1 MQIIFHID
9 LNAFYASAEIS
20 RNPNLEGK
28 PLVISGKSKRS
39 IITTA
44 SYEARKFGIHSAM
57 PLFQA
62 YKKCKNLIVLPVD
75 FELYHRLSNEF
86 FSIISSYSEILEVAS
101 IDECYVDVT
110 KVIQDKNYHPV
121 ELARRIQNDVY
132 EQLNLKCS
140 IGISPNK
147 FLAKMA
153 SDMKKPMGITILT
166 RSNLKELMWPLDIKN
181 MFGIGKKTQPRLRE
195 VGIMTIGDI
204 ANYNNYNKLR
214 QIIGKNALLLYRR
227 ANGIDNRV
235 VDTKQNELKSVGNS
249 ITLPYDTLDEIILL
263 DTLKQLARQV
273 SMRAAKRNLISNSI
287 SITIKYTRFESVNR
301 QTTINSYIN
310 DYEYILST
318 AKMLFDAHYD
328 GRPVRL
334 LGISLNNT
342 INKKNYKEQLNIFN
356 STNDIE
362 KDKDIQTIIE
372 NINNKFEKTIVTK
385 ASDIS
390 KKNILLIIE
399 YSQNFKLNATFL
411 LLFLR
416 KKQKAALLKGK
427 CDG

>member
-249 ITLPYDTLDEIILL
+249 ITLPHDTLDEIILL

-390 KKNILLIIE
+390 KKNI
-399 YSQNFKLNATFL
+399 Q
-411 LLFLR
+411 
-416 KKQKAALLKGK
+416 KKNI
-427 CDG
+427 

>member
-20 RNPNLEGK
+20 RNPDLEGK

-44 SYEARKFGIHSAM
+44 SYEARKLGIHSAM

-62 YKKCKNLIVLPVD
+62 YQKCKNLVVLPAD
-75 FELYHRLSNEF
+75 FELYHRLSSEF
-86 FSIISSYSEILEVAS
+86 FSIVSSYSEILEVAS

-110 KVIQDKNYHPV
+110 NVIRDENYDPI
-121 ELARRIQNDVY
+121 ELARKIQNDIY
-132 EQLNLKCS
+132 EQLSLKCS

-153 SDMKKPMGITILT
+153 SDMKKPMGITVLT
-166 RSNLKELMWPLDIKN
+166 RSNLKELMWPLDIKY

-195 VGIMTIGDI
+195 VGITTIEDI

-214 QIIGKNALLLYRR
+214 QIIGKNALLLYRK

-235 VDTKQNELKSVGNS
+235 VDAKQNELKSVGNS
-249 ITLPYDTLDEIILL
+249 TTLPHDTTDEIVLQ

-273 SMRAAKRNLISNSI
+273 SVRATKRNLISNSI
-287 SITIKYTRFESVNR
+287 AITIKYTRFESVNR

-310 DYEYILST
+310 DYENILST
-318 AKMLFDAHYD
+318 AKMLFDANYD

-334 LGISLNNT
+334 LGVSLNNT
-342 INKKNYKEQLNIFN
+342 INKKNYKEQLNIFD
-356 STNDIE
+356 SYND
-362 KDKDIQTIIE
+362 TE
-372 NINNKFEKTIVTK
+372 NNEDLQSILESINNKFEKPIVTK
-385 ASDIS
+385 ASAIS
-390 KKNILLIIE
+390 KKNI
-399 YSQNFKLNATFL
+399 Q
-411 LLFLR
+411 
-416 KKQKAALLKGK
+416 KKYLK
-427 CDG
+427 

>member
-62 YKKCKNLIVLPVD
+62 YKKCKNLIVLPAD
-75 FELYHRLSNEF
+75 FDLYHRLSNEF
-86 FSIISSYSEILEVAS
+86 FSILSSYSEILEVAS

-204 ANYNNYNKLR
+204 ANYNNYNQLR

-249 ITLPYDTLDEIILL
+249 ITLPHDTLDEIILL

-273 SMRAAKRNLISNSI
+273 SMRATKRNLISNSI

-362 KDKDIQTIIE
+362 KGEDIQTIIE

-390 KKNILLIIE
+390 KKNI
-399 YSQNFKLNATFL
+399 Q
-411 LLFLR
+411 
-416 KKQKAALLKGK
+416 KKYLK
-427 CDG
+427 

>member
-20 RNPNLEGK
+20 RNPDLEGK

-44 SYEARKFGIHSAM
+44 SYEARKLGIHSAM

-62 YKKCKNLIVLPVD
+62 YQKCKNLVVLPAD
-75 FELYHRLSNEF
+75 FELYHRLSSEF
-86 FSIISSYSEILEVAS
+86 FSIVSSYSEILEVAS

-110 KVIQDKNYHPV
+110 NVIRDENYDPI
-121 ELARRIQNDVY
+121 ELARKIQNDIY
-132 EQLNLKCS
+132 EQLSLKCS

-153 SDMKKPMGITILT
+153 SDMKKPMGITVLT
-166 RSNLKELMWPLDIKN
+166 RSNLKELMWPLDIKY

-195 VGIMTIGDI
+195 VGITTIEDI

-214 QIIGKNALLLYRR
+214 QIIGKNALLLYRK

-235 VDTKQNELKSVGNS
+235 VDAKQNELKSVGNS
-249 ITLPYDTLDEIILL
+249 TTLPHDTIDEIVLQ

-273 SMRAAKRNLISNSI
+273 SVRATKRNLISNSI
-287 SITIKYTRFESVNR
+287 AITIKYTRFESVNR

-310 DYEYILST
+310 DYENILST
-318 AKMLFDAHYD
+318 AKMLFDANYD

-334 LGISLNNT
+334 LGVSLNNT
-342 INKKNYKEQLNIFN
+342 INKKNYKEQLNIFD
-356 STNDIE
+356 SYND
-362 KDKDIQTIIE
+362 TE
-372 NINNKFEKTIVTK
+372 NNEDLQSILESINNKFEKPIVTK
-385 ASDIS
+385 ASAIS
-390 KKNILLIIE
+390 KKNI
-399 YSQNFKLNATFL
+399 Q
-411 LLFLR
+411 
-416 KKQKAALLKGK
+416 KKYLK
-427 CDG
+427 

>member
-62 YKKCKNLIVLPVD
+62 YKKCKNLIVLPAD

-249 ITLPYDTLDEIILL
+249 ITLPHDTLDEIILL

-301 QTTINSYIN
+301 KTTINSYIN

-390 KKNILLIIE
+390 KKNI
-399 YSQNFKLNATFL
+399 Q
-411 LLFLR
+411 
-416 KKQKAALLKGK
+416 KKYLK
-427 CDG
+427 

>member
-20 RNPNLEGK
+20 RNPSLEGK

-44 SYEARKFGIHSAM
+44 SYEARKLGIHSAM

-62 YKKCKNLIVLPVD
+62 YQKCKHLIVLPAD

-86 FSIISSYSEILEVAS
+86 FNIIASYSEILEVAS

-110 KVIQDKNYHPV
+110 KVIQKRNCHPIQLAKEIQEKVYH
-121 ELARRIQNDVY
+121 
-132 EQLNLKCS
+132 QLNLKCS

-153 SDMKKPMGITILT
+153 SDMKKPMGITVLT
-166 RSNLKELMWPLDIKN
+166 RSNIKELMWPLDIN
-181 MFGIGKKTQPRLRE
+181 DMFGIGKKTQPRLKE
-195 VGIMTIGDI
+195 VGIKTIGDI

-214 QIIGKNALLLYRR
+214 QIIGKNALLLYRK
-227 ANGIDNRV
+227 ANGIDNRTV
-235 VDTKQNELKSVGNS
+235 NAKQNELKSVGNS
-249 ITLPYDTLDEIILL
+249 TTLPYDTLDEIILR
-263 DTLKQLARQV
+263 DTLKRLARQV
-273 SMRAAKRNLISNSI
+273 SIRAIKRNLISNSI

-310 DYEYILST
+310 DYETILSV
-318 AKMLFDAHYD
+318 AKMLFDSNYD

-342 INKKNYKEQLNIFN
+342 INKKNYKEQLTIFDSSKN
-356 STNDIE
+356 NNDKE
-362 KDKDIQTIIE
+362 TIQSILE
-372 NINNKFEKTIVTK
+372 DINNKFEKPIVTK
-385 ASDIS
+385 ASAIS
-390 KKNILLIIE
+390 NKVIQKK
-399 YSQNFKLNATFL
+399 Y
-411 LLFLR
+411 
-416 KKQKAALLKGK
+416 LK
-427 CDG
+427 

>member
-62 YKKCKNLIVLPVD
+62 YKKCKNLIVLPAD
-75 FELYHRLSNEF
+75 FDLYHRLSNEF
-86 FSIISSYSEILEVAS
+86 FSILSSYSEILEVAS

-249 ITLPYDTLDEIILL
+249 ITLPHDTLDEIILL

-390 KKNILLIIE
+390 KKNI
-399 YSQNFKLNATFL
+399 Q
-411 LLFLR
+411 
-416 KKQKAALLKGK
+416 KK
-427 CDG
+427 

>member
-20 RNPNLEGK
+20 RNPDLEGK

-44 SYEARKFGIHSAM
+44 SYEARKLGIHSAM

-62 YKKCKNLIVLPVD
+62 YQKCKNLVVLPAD
-75 FELYHRLSNEF
+75 FELYHRLSSEF
-86 FSIISSYSEILEVAS
+86 FSIVSSYSEILEVAS

-110 KVIQDKNYHPV
+110 NVIRDENYDPI
-121 ELARRIQNDVY
+121 ELARKIQNDIY
-132 EQLNLKCS
+132 EQLSLKCS

-153 SDMKKPMGITILT
+153 SDMKKPMGITVLT
-166 RSNLKELMWPLDIKN
+166 RSNLKELMWPLDIKY

-195 VGIMTIGDI
+195 VGITTIEDI

-214 QIIGKNALLLYRR
+214 QIIGKNALLLYRK

-235 VDTKQNELKSVGNS
+235 VDAKQNELKSVGNS
-249 ITLPYDTLDEIILL
+249 TTLPHDTIDEIVLQ

-273 SMRAAKRNLISNSI
+273 SVRATKRNLISNSI
-287 SITIKYTRFESVNR
+287 AITIKYTRFESVNR

-310 DYEYILST
+310 DYENILST
-318 AKMLFDAHYD
+318 AKMLFDANYD

-334 LGISLNNT
+334 LGVSLNNT
-342 INKKNYKEQLNIFN
+342 INKKNYKEQLNIFD
-356 STNDIE
+356 SYND
-362 KDKDIQTIIE
+362 TE
-372 NINNKFEKTIVTK
+372 NNEDLQSILESINNKFEKPIVTK

-390 KKNILLIIE
+390 KKNI
-399 YSQNFKLNATFL
+399 Q
-411 LLFLR
+411 
-416 KKQKAALLKGK
+416 KKYLK
-427 CDG
+427 

>member
-204 ANYNNYNKLR
+204 ANYNNYNQLR

-390 KKNILLIIE
+390 KKNI
-399 YSQNFKLNATFL
+399 Q
-411 LLFLR
+411 
-416 KKQKAALLKGK
+416 KKYLK
-427 CDG
+427 

>member
-1 MQIIFHID
+1 MLFTLVLKFHVI
-9 LNAFYASAEIS
+9 LI
-20 RNPNLEGK
+20 LEGK

-62 YKKCKNLIVLPVD
+62 YKKCKNLIVLPAD

-86 FSIISSYSEILEVAS
+86 FSILSSYSEILEVAS

-204 ANYNNYNKLR
+204 ANYNNYNQLR

-249 ITLPYDTLDEIILL
+249 ITLPHDTLDEIILL

-273 SMRAAKRNLISNSI
+273 SMRATKRNLISNSI

-328 GRPVRL
+328 GRPVCL

-362 KDKDIQTIIE
+362 KDEDIQTIIE

-390 KKNILLIIE
+390 KKNI
-399 YSQNFKLNATFL
+399 Q
-411 LLFLR
+411 
-416 KKQKAALLKGK
+416 KKYLK
-427 CDG
+427 

>member
-62 YKKCKNLIVLPVD
+62 YKKCKNLIVLPAD

-86 FSIISSYSEILEVAS
+86 FSILSSYSEILEVAS

-204 ANYNNYNKLR
+204 ANYNNYNQLR

-249 ITLPYDTLDEIILL
+249 ITLPHDTLDEIILL

-362 KDKDIQTIIE
+362 KDEDIQTIIE

-390 KKNILLIIE
+390 KKNI
-399 YSQNFKLNATFL
+399 Q
-411 LLFLR
+411 
-416 KKQKAALLKGK
+416 KKYLK
-427 CDG
+427 

>member
-62 YKKCKNLIVLPVD
+62 YKKCKNLIVLPAD

-86 FSIISSYSEILEVAS
+86 FSILSSYSEILEVAS

-249 ITLPYDTLDEIILL
+249 ITLPHDTLDEIILL

-273 SMRAAKRNLISNSI
+273 SMRATKRNLISNSI

-362 KDKDIQTIIE
+362 KDEDIQTIIE

-390 KKNILLIIE
+390 KKNI
-399 YSQNFKLNATFL
+399 Q
-411 LLFLR
+411 
-416 KKQKAALLKGK
+416 KKYLK
-427 CDG
+427 

>member
-20 RNPNLEGK
+20 RNPELEGK

-44 SYEARKFGIHSAM
+44 SYEARKLGIHSAM

-62 YKKCKNLIVLPVD
+62 YQKCKNLIVLPAD

-86 FSIISSYSEILEVAS
+86 FSIVSSYSEMLEVAS

-110 KVIQDKNYHPV
+110 KIIQDKNCHPV
-121 ELARRIQNDVY
+121 ELARKIQNDVY

-153 SDMKKPMGITILT
+153 SDMKKPMGITVLT
-166 RSNLKELMWPLDIKN
+166 RSNLKELMWPLDIKD

-195 VGIMTIGDI
+195 VGITTIADI
-204 ANYNNYNKLR
+204 ANYDNYNKLR
-214 QIIGKNALLLYRR
+214 QIIGKNALLLYRK

-235 VDTKQNELKSVGNS
+235 VDTKHNELKSVGNS
-249 ITLPYDTLDEIILL
+249 TTLPHDTLDEIVLQ

-273 SMRAAKRNLISNSI
+273 SMRAIKRNLISNSI
-287 SITIKYTRFESVNR
+287 SITIKYTRFESINR
-301 QTTINSYIN
+301 QTTVNSYIN
-310 DYEYILST
+310 DYENILST

-342 INKKNYKEQLNIFN
+342 INKKNYKEQLNIFDSID
-356 STNDIE
+356 STE
-362 KDKDIQTIIE
+362 KDENLQTVIE
-372 NINNKFEKTIVTK
+372 NINSKYEKIIISK

-390 KKNILLIIE
+390 KKNI
-399 YSQNFKLNATFL
+399 Q
-411 LLFLR
+411 
-416 KKQKAALLKGK
+416 KKYLK
-427 CDG
+427 

>member
-62 YKKCKNLIVLPVD
+62 YKKCKNLIVLPAD

-214 QIIGKNALLLYRR
+214 QVIGKNALLLYRR

-249 ITLPYDTLDEIILL
+249 ITLPHDTLDEIILL

-385 ASDIS
+385 A
-390 KKNILLIIE
+390 
-399 YSQNFKLNATFL
+399 
-411 LLFLR
+411 
-416 KKQKAALLKGK
+416 
-427 CDG
+427 

>member
-390 KKNILLIIE
+390 KKNI
-399 YSQNFKLNATFL
+399 Q
-411 LLFLR
+411 
-416 KKQKAALLKGK
+416 KKYLK
-427 CDG
+427 

>member
-20 RNPNLEGK
+20 RNPDLEGK

-44 SYEARKFGIHSAM
+44 SYETRKLGIHSAM

-62 YKKCKNLIVLPVD
+62 YQKCKNLVVLPAD
-75 FELYHRLSNEF
+75 FELYHRLSSEF
-86 FSIISSYSEILEVAS
+86 FSIVSSYSEILEVAS

-110 KVIQDKNYHPV
+110 NVIRDENYDPI
-121 ELARRIQNDVY
+121 ELARKIQNDIY
-132 EQLNLKCS
+132 EQLSLKCS

-153 SDMKKPMGITILT
+153 SDMKKPMGITVLT
-166 RSNLKELMWPLDIKN
+166 RSNLKELMWPLDIKY

-195 VGIMTIGDI
+195 VGITTIEDI

-214 QIIGKNALLLYRR
+214 QIIGKNALLLYRK

-235 VDTKQNELKSVGNS
+235 VDAKQNELKSVGNS
-249 ITLPYDTLDEIILL
+249 TTLPHDTIDEIVLQ

-273 SMRAAKRNLISNSI
+273 SVRATKRNLISNSI
-287 SITIKYTRFESVNR
+287 AITIKYTRFESVNR

-310 DYEYILST
+310 DYENILST
-318 AKMLFDAHYD
+318 AKMLFDANYD

-334 LGISLNNT
+334 LGVSLNNT
-342 INKKNYKEQLNIFN
+342 INKKNYKEQLNIFD
-356 STNDIE
+356 SYND
-362 KDKDIQTIIE
+362 TE
-372 NINNKFEKTIVTK
+372 NNEDLQSILESINNKFEKPIVTK

-390 KKNILLIIE
+390 KKNI
-399 YSQNFKLNATFL
+399 Q
-411 LLFLR
+411 
-416 KKQKAALLKGK
+416 KKYLK
-427 CDG
+427 

>member
-20 RNPNLEGK
+20 RNPKLEGK

-44 SYEARKFGIHSAM
+44 SYEARKLGIHSAM

-62 YKKCKNLIVLPVD
+62 YQKCKDLIVLPAD

-86 FSIISSYSEILEVAS
+86 FSIIASYSEILEVAS

-110 KVIQDKNYHPV
+110 KVVQNRNCHPV
-121 ELARRIQNDVY
+121 QLAKEMQEKVY
-132 EQLNLKCS
+132 HQLNLKCS

-153 SDMKKPMGITILT
+153 SDMKKPMGITVLT
-166 RSNLKELMWPLDIKN
+166 RSNIKELMWPLDIKD
-181 MFGIGKKTQPRLRE
+181 MFGIGKKTQPRLKE
-195 VGIMTIGDI
+195 VGIKTIGDI
-204 ANYNNYNKLR
+204 ANYDNYNKLR
-214 QIIGKNALLLYRR
+214 QIIGKNALLLYRK
-227 ANGIDNRV
+227 ANGIDTRI
-235 VDTKQNELKSVGNS
+235 VDARQNELKSVGNS
-249 ITLPYDTLDEIILL
+249 TTLPHDTLDEVVLK

-273 SMRAAKRNLISNSI
+273 SMRATKRNLISNSI

-301 QTTINSYIN
+301 QTTTNSYIN
-310 DYEYILST
+310 DYETILSV
-318 AKMLFDAHYD
+318 AKMLFDSNYD

-342 INKKNYKEQLNIFN
+342 INKKDYKEQLTIFDSSKNDNKEAIQNILE
-356 STNDIE
+356 D
-362 KDKDIQTIIE
+362 
-372 NINNKFEKTIVTK
+372 INNKFEKPIVTK
-385 ASDIS
+385 ASAIS
-390 KKNILLIIE
+390 NKVIQKK
-399 YSQNFKLNATFL
+399 Y
-411 LLFLR
+411 
-416 KKQKAALLKGK
+416 LK
-427 CDG
+427 

>member
-1 MQIIFHID
+1 
-9 LNAFYASAEIS
+9 
-20 RNPNLEGK
+20 
-28 PLVISGKSKRS
+28 
-39 IITTA
+39 
-44 SYEARKFGIHSAM
+44 
-57 PLFQA
+57 
-62 YKKCKNLIVLPVD
+62 
-75 FELYHRLSNEF
+75 
-86 FSIISSYSEILEVAS
+86 
-101 IDECYVDVT
+101 
-110 KVIQDKNYHPV
+110 
-121 ELARRIQNDVY
+121 
-132 EQLNLKCS
+132 
-140 IGISPNK
+140 
-147 FLAKMA
+147 
-153 SDMKKPMGITILT
+153 MKKPMGITILT

-204 ANYNNYNKLR
+204 ANYNNYNQLR

-249 ITLPYDTLDEIILL
+249 ITLPHDTLDEIILL

-273 SMRAAKRNLISNSI
+273 SMRATKRNLISNSI

-362 KDKDIQTIIE
+362 KDEDIQTIIE

-390 KKNILLIIE
+390 KKNI
-399 YSQNFKLNATFL
+399 Q
-411 LLFLR
+411 
-416 KKQKAALLKGK
+416 KKYLK
-427 CDG
+427 

>member
-62 YKKCKNLIVLPVD
+62 YKKCKNLIVLPAD

-390 KKNILLIIE
+390 KKNI
-399 YSQNFKLNATFL
+399 Q
-411 LLFLR
+411 
-416 KKQKAALLKGK
+416 KKYLK
-427 CDG
+427 

>member
-1 MQIIFHID
+1 
-9 LNAFYASAEIS
+9 
-20 RNPNLEGK
+20 
-28 PLVISGKSKRS
+28 
-39 IITTA
+39 
-44 SYEARKFGIHSAM
+44 
-57 PLFQA
+57 
-62 YKKCKNLIVLPVD
+62 
-75 FELYHRLSNEF
+75 
-86 FSIISSYSEILEVAS
+86 
-101 IDECYVDVT
+101 
-110 KVIQDKNYHPV
+110 
-121 ELARRIQNDVY
+121 
-132 EQLNLKCS
+132 
-140 IGISPNK
+140 
-147 FLAKMA
+147 
-153 SDMKKPMGITILT
+153 
-166 RSNLKELMWPLDIKN
+166 MWPLDIKN

-204 ANYNNYNKLR
+204 ANYNNYNQLR

-249 ITLPYDTLDEIILL
+249 ITLPHDTLDEIILL

-273 SMRAAKRNLISNSI
+273 SMRATKRNLISHSI

-362 KDKDIQTIIE
+362 KDEDIQTIIE

-390 KKNILLIIE
+390 KKNI
-399 YSQNFKLNATFL
+399 Q
-411 LLFLR
+411 
-416 KKQKAALLKGK
+416 KKYLK
-427 CDG
+427 

>member
-62 YKKCKNLIVLPVD
+62 YKKCKNLIVLPAD

-249 ITLPYDTLDEIILL
+249 ITLPHDTLDEIILL

-273 SMRAAKRNLISNSI
+273 SMRAAKRNLITNSI

-390 KKNILLIIE
+390 KKNI
-399 YSQNFKLNATFL
+399 Q
-411 LLFLR
+411 
-416 KKQKAALLKGK
+416 KKYLK
-427 CDG
+427 